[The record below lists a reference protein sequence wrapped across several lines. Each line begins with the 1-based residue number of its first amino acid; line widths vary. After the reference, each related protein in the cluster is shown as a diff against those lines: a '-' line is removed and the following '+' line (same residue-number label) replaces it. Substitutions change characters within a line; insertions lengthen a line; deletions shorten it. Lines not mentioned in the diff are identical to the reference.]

1 MELTIAGNLQQSEQD
16 IVRNSTKPELNQKI
30 DKEME
35 RRIRFYSFQD
45 RETISERISELDTE
59 WDIERALEAN
69 AASLSLFGIT
79 MGIVSGRKWLIL
91 PLVVGGFLLQHATQG
106 WCPPLPI
113 LRKLGFRTKSEIEQ
127 ERYALKILRGDFDN
141 LEKGEDGRIKRDIH
155 RLISDLR
162 IGGQGV

>member
-1 MELTIAGNLQQSEQD
+1 MELTIAGDLQQSEHD
-16 IVRNSTKPELNQKI
+16 NVRNATKPELNQKI

-45 RETISERISELDTE
+45 KQAISERIQELDAE

-69 AASLSLFGIT
+69 AATLTLVGVT
-79 MGIVSGRKWLIL
+79 MSIVSGRKWLIL
-91 PLVVGGFLLQHATQG
+91 PLVVGSFLLQHATQG

-113 LRKLGFRTKSEIEQ
+113 MRKMGIRTRSEIEQ

-141 LEKGEDGRIKRDIH
+141 LEKSEDGHFKKDIH

-162 IGGQGV
+162 TDGRGL